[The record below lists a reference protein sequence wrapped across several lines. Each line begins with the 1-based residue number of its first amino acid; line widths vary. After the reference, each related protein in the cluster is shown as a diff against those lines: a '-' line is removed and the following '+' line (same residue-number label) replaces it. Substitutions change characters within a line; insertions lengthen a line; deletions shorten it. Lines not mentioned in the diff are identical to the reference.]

1 MVQKSKGFRSQTRL
15 LLRKRRR
22 ERGLRPL
29 GYLLKEYNPGN
40 KVQILI
46 DPATHKGQPHRRY
59 HGKIGVVLGK
69 RGKAYIIKVMDGNK
83 ERKIITLPEHL
94 REVKV

>member
-29 GYLLKEYNPGN
+29 GYLLVEYNP
-40 KVQILI
+40 
-46 DPATHKGQPHRRY
+46 
-59 HGKIGVVLGK
+59 
-69 RGKAYIIKVMDGNK
+69 
-83 ERKIITLPEHL
+83 
-94 REVKV
+94 